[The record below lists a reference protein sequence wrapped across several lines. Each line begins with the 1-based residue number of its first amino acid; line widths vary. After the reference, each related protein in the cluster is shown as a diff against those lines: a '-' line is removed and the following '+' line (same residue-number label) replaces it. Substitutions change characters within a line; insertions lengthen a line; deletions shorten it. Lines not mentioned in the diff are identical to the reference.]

1 MPGVGGRGIIGCNY
15 SLSETDLPHSPTL
28 AKSGPCNEYL
38 GGPTV
43 YIMFNKGL
51 TVSPLN
57 DLVLMIQSLEQTYGY
72 GRVGKERVA
81 NGDSNMETHRWPVGI
96 CCMTQETPTRAL

>member
-81 NGDSNMETHRWPVGI
+81 NGDSNMETHRSMVR
-96 CCMTQETPTRAL
+96 EE